1 MYLFVLFSQRQQSEL
16 EVIPSVV
23 VDESSGQNDDW
34 TQDSSES
41 EEEPTVVENLK
52 ASKAWNCDTLRKTYK

>member
-1 MYLFVLFSQRQQSEL
+1 MSLCPSFSQRQQSEL

-23 VDESSGQNDDW
+23 VDESGQNDDW
-34 TQDSSES
+34 LQDSSES

-52 ASKAWNCDTLRKTYK
+52 ASKA

>member
-1 MYLFVLFSQRQQSEL
+1 MLLYQKSLCLSFRQRQQSEL

-23 VDESSGQNDDW
+23 VDESGQNDDW
-34 TQDSSES
+34 LQDSSES

-52 ASKAWNCDTLRKTYK
+52 ASKA